1 MKIIQDKIQNHNIAY
16 KYISRKLI
24 PKGKLTL
31 DYAVKCLTVDETGKT
46 PKQKL
51 EELMVLKRCARDYFK
66 NEIEAMIID
75 ESQIQEIFCYEE
87 EKKRGT

>member
-1 MKIIQDKIQNHNIAY
+1 
-16 KYISRKLI
+16 
-24 PKGKLTL
+24 
-31 DYAVKCLTVDETGKT
+31 
-46 PKQKL
+46 
-51 EELMVLKRCARDYFK
+51 MVLKRCARDYFK